1 MFLFLRLVLGH
12 LIGDFILQTNKIYE
26 LKHHG
31 LRGGLPHALF
41 IAASYIAVSW
51 PYLALPQVWLFI
63 LFLGL
68 THLLQDSLKVGF
80 AGFAKYSFWLYLTDQ
95 FSHIAL
101 ISTVFLT
108 DLRNLP
114 PPVPINRL
122 VFLYNH
128 NSAIL
133 YLIALIAATY
143 NGFYL
148 IRSFKVTFYAHAA
161 KYTRFEK
168 WYEILERA
176 LIVTV
181 FALPQ
186 QYFLFIP
193 LALLRFVVFA
203 LVKNKD
209 IVPVDFI
216 KPREIF
222 LSWIIAVTVG
232 IIFLL
237 LEMLIRYS

>member
-1 MFLFLRLVLGH
+1 MFFFLRLVLGH
-12 LIGDFILQTNKIYE
+12 FIGDFILQTNKIYE
-26 LKHHG
+26 LKHRG
-31 LRGGLPHALF
+31 LAGGLPHALL

-51 PYLALPQVWLFI
+51 PYLALPQIWLFI
-63 LFLGL
+63 LFLGV

-80 AGFAKYSFWLYLTDQ
+80 AGFAKYSFWLYLADQ

-101 ISTVFLT
+101 VSTVFLT
-108 DLRNLP
+108 DLRNLAP
-114 PPVPINRL
+114 PIPVNSL

-133 YLIALIAATY
+133 NLIALIAATY

-148 IRSFKVTFYAHAA
+148 IRSFKITFSVHAA
-161 KYTRFEK
+161 KYSPFEK

-186 QYFLFIP
+186 QYLLLIP
-193 LALLRFVVFA
+193 LALMRFAVFP
-203 LVKNKD
+203 LVKNKNLL
-209 IVPVDFI
+209 PADFL
-216 KPREIF
+216 KPREIL

-232 IIFLL
+232 IIFLW
-237 LEMLIRYS
+237 LETLIKYS